1 MNLDQKKYDEYIK
14 ILEEELKI
22 ALGCTEPIALAYAAS
37 KTRELLDGIPDKIT
51 ANCSADIVKNV
62 KCVTVPNTGM
72 LKGVCASVLIGL
84 VGGNPEKEL
93 EVLAD
98 VTNEHIEETRRLL
111 EAEICNVQILNSG
124 ITLHIIIEA
133 KAGDQSASVEIRHTH
148 TGIYKIMKNN
158 KVIYQVNEESPENFD
173 GCKTDRSLLNV
184 SDIFKFSNT
193 VDVTVLK
200 PILDKQIEYNLKIAE
215 EGFKG
220 DYGVGIGKMLLNSYP
235 DTPINKARAYAAAA
249 SEARMSGCTL
259 PVVINSGS
267 GNQGIAASV
276 PVIIYGREKGSTDE
290 QIYRALIFS
299 NLLTIHQKSGIGRL
313 SAFCGAV
320 SASCASGTAIA
331 YIDGATLEQIYMT
344 ISNTLANVSGIICD
358 GAKPSCAA
366 KIASGLDAALMAYH
380 LAMGNNGY
388 QQLEGILRQD
398 IESTIDAV
406 GRIGRVGMSSLDRE
420 ILNIMLKR

>member
-1 MNLDQKKYDEYIK
+1 MIKDQKEYNEYVK
-14 ILEEELKI
+14 ILQEELRV
-22 ALGCTEPIALAYAAS
+22 ALGCTEPIAIAYAAS
-37 KTRELLDGIPDKIT
+37 KVRELLPELPESIT
-51 ANCSADIVKNV
+51 ANCSADIIKNV
-62 KCVTVPNTGM
+62 RCVAVPNTGM

-84 VGGNPEKEL
+84 VGGNSAKEL

-98 VTNEHIEETRRLL
+98 VTEKHIDETRRLL
-111 EAEICNVQILNSG
+111 EKEICNVRILNSG

-133 KAGDQSASVEIRHTH
+133 NVGDQSASVEIRHTH
-148 TGIYKIMKNN
+148 TGIYKIVKNN
-158 KVIYQVNEESPENFD
+158 KIIYQADEENPENFS
-173 GCKTDRSLLNV
+173 GYNTDRSLLNV
-184 SDIFKFSNT
+184 SDIFDFANT
-193 VDVTVLK
+193 VDITVLQ

-215 EGFKG
+215 EGLAG
-220 DYGVGIGKMLLNSYP
+220 DYGVGIGKMLINSY
-235 DTPINKARAYAAAA
+235 DDSPINKARAYAAAA
-249 SEARMSGCTL
+249 SEARMSGSTL

-276 PVIIYGREKGSTDE
+276 PVIIYGREKGYTDE

-313 SAFCGAV
+313 SAFCGAI

-331 YIDGATLEQIYMT
+331 YIDGATLEQINMT

-366 KIASGLDAALMAYH
+366 KIASGLDAAIMAYH
-380 LAMGNNGY
+380 LAMGNSAY
-388 QQLEGILRQD
+388 QQPEGILQPNID
-398 IESTIDAV
+398 NTIDAV
-406 GRIGRVGMSSLDRE
+406 GRIGRVGMSALDRE